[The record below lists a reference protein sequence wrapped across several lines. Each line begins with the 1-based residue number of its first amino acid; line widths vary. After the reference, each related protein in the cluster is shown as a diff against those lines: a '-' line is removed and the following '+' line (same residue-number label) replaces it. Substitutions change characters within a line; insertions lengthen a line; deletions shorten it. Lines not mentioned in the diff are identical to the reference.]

1 MKIMKRYIQV
11 IFTCW
16 LSINSI
22 TEVYGKDPIG
32 MSLVKWSFR
41 TQTAILCD
49 MAKENGA
56 VAIDMVDPEKW
67 DIVKEKGLTIAM
79 ADGIDMGIERGFCDR
94 RWHSSLIESCK
105 RFIPLLAEK
114 GIKQVVCYS
123 GINTDLS
130 DEEALEACVEG
141 LKPLLDIAEK
151 ANVTL
156 VMELLSSRNTE
167 EIFTKQRFS
176 YYQCDNPEWGV
187 ALCKKLNSPNFKLLY
202 DVWHMNDMG
211 RDIMS
216 DIKKYHSYISHYHIA
231 GIPERKGLNR
241 TDSFNYQQLMKLL
254 KKVGYQGYVGL
265 EPDRIE
271 KNLKSTIQESITL
284 LKNK

>member
-1 MKIMKRYIQV
+1 MKKRYKRLTY
-11 IFTCW
+11 IFPNA
-16 LSINSI
+16 I
-22 TEVYGKDPIG
+22 EVYEYLDGRYGARGSPRKKKDKPTKEQIRKRNQWNKERKARHK
-32 MSLVKWSFR
+32 LRKWF
-41 TQTAILCD
+41 
-49 MAKENGA
+49 KENDYLVTFTWRKADRPDNMREAVKILGKALRKIRAEYRKRGYELRYLRNIEVGTRGA
-56 VAIDMVDPEKW
+56 WHIHMVVNRIQD
-67 DIVKEKGLTIAM
+67 
-79 ADGIDMGIERGFCDR
+79 AD
-94 RWHSSLIESCK
+94 LI
-105 RFIPLLAEK
+105 
-114 GIKQVVCYS
+114 
-123 GINTDLS
+123 
-130 DEEALEACVEG
+130 
-141 LKPLLDIAEK
+141 LKK
-151 ANVTL
+151 AWNHG
-156 VMELLSSRNTE
+156 
-167 EIFTKQRFS
+167 
-176 YYQCDNPEWGV
+176 GV
-187 ALCKKLNSPNFKLLY
+187 NFKLLY

>member
-11 IFTCW
+11 IFICW
-16 LSINSI
+16 LSI
-22 TEVYGKDPIG
+22 TEVYGKNPIG
-32 MSLVKWSFR
+32 ISLVKWSFR

-49 MAKENGA
+49 MAKESGA

-67 DIVKEKGLTIAM
+67 DIVKGKGLTVAM

-94 RWHSSLIESCK
+94 RWHPSLIENYK

-211 RDIMS
+211 RDVMS
-216 DIKKYHSYISHYHIA
+216 DIKNIMLTFPIIILQA
-231 GIPERKGLNR
+231 
-241 TDSFNYQQLMKLL
+241 F
-254 KKVGYQGYVGL
+254 
-265 EPDRIE
+265 
-271 KNLKSTIQESITL
+271 
-284 LKNK
+284 

>member
-1 MKIMKRYIQV
+1 MRVMKCCIQV
-11 IFTCW
+11 IIICW
-16 LSINSI
+16 LSIISI
-22 TEVYGKDPIG
+22 TGAYAKDPIG
-32 MSLVKWSFR
+32 ISLVKWSFR

-56 VAIDMVDPEKW
+56 VAIDMVDSEKW

-79 ADGIDMGIERGFCDR
+79 ADGVDMGIERGFCDR
-94 RWHSSLIESCK
+94 RWHSLLIENYK
-105 RFIPLLAEK
+105 HFIPLLAEK
-114 GIKQVVCYS
+114 GIKQVICYS

-130 DEEALEACVEG
+130 AEEALEVCAEG
-141 LKPLLDIAEK
+141 LKPILDIAER

-211 RDIMS
+211 RDVMS
-216 DIKKYHSYISHYHIA
+216 DIKKYHAYISHYHIA
-231 GIPERKGLNR
+231 GIPERKGLSR
-241 TDSFNYQQLMKLL
+241 TDSFNYKQFMSLL
-254 KKVGYQGYVGL
+254 KKVGYQGYVGI

-271 KNLKSTIQESITL
+271 KKLKSTIQQSINL

>member
-1 MKIMKRYIQV
+1 MRVMKCCIQV
-11 IFTCW
+11 IIICW
-16 LSINSI
+16 LSIISI
-22 TEVYGKDPIG
+22 TGAYAKDPIG
-32 MSLVKWSFR
+32 ISLVKWSFR

-56 VAIDMVDPEKW
+56 VAIDMVDSEKW

-79 ADGIDMGIERGFCDR
+79 ADGVDMGIERGFCDR
-94 RWHSSLIESCK
+94 RWHSLLIENYK
-105 RFIPLLAEK
+105 HFIPLLAEK
-114 GIKQVVCYS
+114 GIKQVICYS

-130 DEEALEACVEG
+130 AEEALEVCAEG
-141 LKPLLDIAEK
+141 LKPILDIAER

-211 RDIMS
+211 RDVMS
-216 DIKKYHSYISHYHIA
+216 DIKKYHAYISHYHIA
-231 GIPERKGLNR
+231 GIPERKGLSR
-241 TDSFNYQQLMKLL
+241 TDSFNYKQFMSLL
-254 KKVGYQGYVGL
+254 KKVGYQGYVGI

-271 KNLKSTIQESITL
+271 KKLKSTIQQSINL
-284 LKNK
+284 LKK

>member
-1 MKIMKRYIQV
+1 M
-11 IFTCW
+11 
-16 LSINSI
+16 
-22 TEVYGKDPIG
+22 
-32 MSLVKWSFR
+32 
-41 TQTAILCD
+41 
-49 MAKENGA
+49 
-56 VAIDMVDPEKW
+56 
-67 DIVKEKGLTIAM
+67 
-79 ADGIDMGIERGFCDR
+79 
-94 RWHSSLIESCK
+94 
-105 RFIPLLAEK
+105 
-114 GIKQVVCYS
+114 VCYS

-216 DIKKYHSYISHYHIA
+216 DIKNIILIFLIIILRAFQNGKDLTGQTPLIINSS
-231 GIPERKGLNR
+231 
-241 TDSFNYQQLMKLL
+241 
-254 KKVGYQGYVGL
+254 
-265 EPDRIE
+265 
-271 KNLKSTIQESITL
+271 
-284 LKNK
+284 

>member
-11 IFTCW
+11 IFICW

-32 MSLVKWSFR
+32 ISLVKWSFR

-67 DIVKEKGLTIAM
+67 DIVKEKGLTVAM

-94 RWHSSLIESCK
+94 RWHSSLIENYK

-241 TDSFNYQQLMKLL
+241 TDPFN
-254 KKVGYQGYVGL
+254 
-265 EPDRIE
+265 
-271 KNLKSTIQESITL
+271 
-284 LKNK
+284 

>member
-1 MKIMKRYIQV
+1 M
-11 IFTCW
+11 
-16 LSINSI
+16 
-22 TEVYGKDPIG
+22 
-32 MSLVKWSFR
+32 
-41 TQTAILCD
+41 
-49 MAKENGA
+49 
-56 VAIDMVDPEKW
+56 
-67 DIVKEKGLTIAM
+67 
-79 ADGIDMGIERGFCDR
+79 
-94 RWHSSLIESCK
+94 
-105 RFIPLLAEK
+105 
-114 GIKQVVCYS
+114 VCYS

-167 EIFTKQRFS
+167 EIFTKQRLS
-176 YYQCDNPEWGV
+176 YYQCDNPE
-187 ALCKKLNSPNFKLLY
+187 KLNSPNFKLLY

-241 TDSFNYQQLMKLL
+241 TDSFNYQQFMKLL

>member
-1 MKIMKRYIQV
+1 
-11 IFTCW
+11 
-16 LSINSI
+16 
-22 TEVYGKDPIG
+22 
-32 MSLVKWSFR
+32 
-41 TQTAILCD
+41 

-67 DIVKEKGLTIAM
+67 DIVKEKGLTVAM

-94 RWHSSLIESCK
+94 RWHSSLIENYK

-241 TDSFNYQQLMKLL
+241 TDSFNYQQFMILL